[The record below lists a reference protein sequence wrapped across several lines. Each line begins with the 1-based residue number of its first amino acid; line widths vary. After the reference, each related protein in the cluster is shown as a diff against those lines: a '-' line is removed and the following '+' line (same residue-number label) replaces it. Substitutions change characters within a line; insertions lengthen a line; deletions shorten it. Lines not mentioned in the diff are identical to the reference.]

1 MGDKPHRNW
10 RAIIVTGILIA
21 FGAVRLFEM
30 WVQGGAR
37 LH

>member
-1 MGDKPHRNW
+1 
-10 RAIIVTGILIA
+10 VTGILLA

-37 LH
+37 LP